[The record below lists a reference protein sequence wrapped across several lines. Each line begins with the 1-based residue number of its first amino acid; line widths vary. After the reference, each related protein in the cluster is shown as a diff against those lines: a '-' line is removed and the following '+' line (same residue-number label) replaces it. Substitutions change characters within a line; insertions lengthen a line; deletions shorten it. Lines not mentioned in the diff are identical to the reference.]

1 MKTREDIPVV
11 YCMTQFQ
18 ENLEESSFTVYIP
31 NHGSGIEGISF
42 ETIIYLRDTLNRVIE
57 REKKRQE

>member
-1 MKTREDIPVV
+1 MKTREDLPVV
-11 YCMTQFQ
+11 DCMAQFQ
-18 ENLEESSFTVYIP
+18 GNLEESTYTIYIP
-31 NHGSGIEGISF
+31 NHGSGIEGMSF